1 MKPKHRRMVV
11 LALAAAG
18 LAAASGLVI
27 SALDE
32 NLVFFHSPSDIA
44 AGSVAVD
51 QRFRLGGL
59 VADGSVAAE
68 ADGVAVHFDVT
79 DTVHTIP
86 VTYAGI
92 LPDLFREG
100 QGVVAHGR
108 LDAEG
113 VFVADELLAK
123 HDENYMPPEVH
134 DALQRAGEVRRTE
147 ATGGADG

>member
-11 LALAAAG
+11 LGLAAGG
-18 LAAASGLVI
+18 LAAATALVV

-44 AGSVAVD
+44 AGTVAVD

-59 VADGSVAAE
+59 VANGSVEAE
-68 ADGVAVHFDVT
+68 TDGVAVHFVVT

-108 LDAEG
+108 LDTDG
-113 VFVADELLAK
+113 IFVADELLAK

-134 DALQRAGEVRRTE
+134 EALRRAGETLE
-147 ATGGADG
+147 AGEAGS